1 MTTPKKILAGVAVI
15 ALTGGGFWLLKTG
28 RTEIKYN
35 SITPEQAQ
43 KAIQVLSTDTDKDGL
58 KDWEEELWHTDQKK
72 PDTDGD
78 GTPDA
83 EEIRLGRDPVKMGP
97 DDKLDKETIEKKTV
111 PGGGDWTETDRL
123 SRELFGK
130 YLTMRKSGAPF
141 TAEDERKLL
150 EEFANRPMSIAREK
164 IYTEQDVV
172 LAASNGETA
181 LRAYGNALGK
191 VVTAHIDK
199 GENELII
206 FERALQN
213 EDPQDL
219 AGLENRV
226 KRYENMLADLTV
238 IPVPPS
244 ATSIHIALLDALEG
258 VKEAIAGMAIALNDP
273 VHALPYATA
282 YPPAFEKLLTS
293 LTDIINYFEQKQITF
308 GKNEPGAI
316 LLK

>member
-1 MTTPKKILAGVAVI
+1 MAVA
-15 ALTGGGFWLLKTG
+15 LLGGGFWLLKTG
-28 RTEIKYN
+28 RTEVKFN
-35 SITPEQAQ
+35 RITPEQAQ
-43 KAIQVLSTDTDKDGL
+43 KAAEVLSADADGDGL
-58 KDWEEELWHTDQKK
+58 KDWEEELWHTDLTVA
-72 PDTDGD
+72 DTDGD
-78 GTPDA
+78 GTPDG
-83 EEIRLGRDPVKMGP
+83 EEIKLGRDPLKAGP

-150 EEFANRPMSIAREK
+150 EEFTNRPMTVTRAK
-164 IYTEQDVV
+164 TYTEQDIV
-172 LAASNGETA
+172 LAKADDAKA
-181 LRAYGNALGK
+181 LRMYGNALGG
-191 VVTAHIDK
+191 VITAHIDT
-199 GENELII
+199 GENELVI

-226 KRYENMLADLTV
+226 KRYENMLADIRV

-244 ATSIHIALLDALEG
+244 AKSIHIALLDALEG
-258 VKEAIAGMAIALNDP
+258 VKEAIAGMAVALNDP

-293 LTDIINYFEQKQITF
+293 LTDILNYFEQKQITF
-308 GKNEPGAI
+308 GKSEPGAI